1 MLELSTASYHLCIF
15 PCHNN
20 PDFPSSLLLSVISN
34 CATLK
39 SVLTYNYDIGY
50 SHEVWVLLPP
60 RPYGEVEVSI
70 FINEIVHWYWFV
82 NACECAGLLYIGL
95 RLCHDIK
102 GAGSISLITK
112 HSKSGAD
119 ETWYN
124 AEADM
129 LAVAILSLNILFSIN
144 MSYADTPIRW
154 FL

>member
-82 NACECAGLLYIGL
+82 NACECAGLLYTRL
-95 RLCHDIK
+95 RDYAMISKELEVHLLSPNTPRAEQMRHDIMRK
-102 GAGSISLITK
+102 LIC
-112 HSKSGAD
+112 
-119 ETWYN
+119 WRR
-124 AEADM
+124 
-129 LAVAILSLNILFSIN
+129 LQFCL
-144 MSYADTPIRW
+144 
-154 FL
+154 